1 MWWWVS
7 FGLLVIAGVITLLTI
22 LHGFFMIA
30 QGQAAVIER
39 LGKFNRVVYSG
50 LHVRIPFLE
59 TFRVVGFI
67 NRQEY
72 RKEFGNYRI
81 DLREQI
87 FDISKQHVI
96 TKDNVPLDVDTI
108 IYYRVTAPEKTVYG
122 ITDLPKAIEQLA
134 LTNIR
139 NEFGR
144 MDMDISLG
152 ARSQINQNLQTA
164 LDEATAKWGIQIQR
178 VEVQEIIPPG
188 RSQRHHGKTDGGGDG
203 NGAPKS

>member
-1 MWWWVS
+1 MWWWISLV
-7 FGLLVIAGVITLLTI
+7 LLVIAGIITLLTI
-22 LHGFFMIA
+22 LNGFFMIA

-87 FDISKQHVI
+87 FDIAKQHVI

-144 MDMDISLG
+144 MNLG
-152 ARSQINQNLQTA
+152 YQ
-164 LDEATAKWGIQIQR
+164 
-178 VEVQEIIPPG
+178 PG
-188 RSQRHHGKTDGGGDG
+188 RAYP
-203 NGAPKS
+203 N